1 MFKGHLKLLVL
12 KALDKEPESGYNLMK
27 SLAEMAGKRP
37 SPGSI
42 YPLLDD
48 LHKQGM
54 VSVRASGRR
63 KIYSLTKKGK
73 STEQDALKTKDDLQ
87 KMLIQT
93 MNVFAGMV
101 DDRELAQIRSMLS
114 GLNKEQD
121 VEKFT
126 AFKKEML
133 PLKIRLFEILDR
145 GDKEKIAKTLKILAD
160 TNSRLK
166 KI

>member
-1 MFKGHLKLLVL
+1 
-12 KALDKEPESGYNLMK
+12 
-27 SLAEMAGKRP
+27 
-37 SPGSI
+37 
-42 YPLLDD
+42 
-48 LHKQGM
+48 
-54 VSVRASGRR
+54 
-63 KIYSLTKKGK
+63 
-73 STEQDALKTKDDLQ
+73 
-87 KMLIQT
+87 